1 MKKICRGCGRNRRIE
16 RFGKLSASADGR
28 NYYCRECMRVF
39 NKNYKTSTR
48 GILKQR
54 KYSRKWKIRN
64 KEHVREYNKTYY
76 VDNKDR
82 ILYNKKCRD
91 ETECIL
97 ITETSEKQQQKKISK
112 DRRVCI
118 IEINPKRK

>member
-1 MKKICRGCGRNRRIE
+1 MKKICRKCGRNRRIE
-16 RFGKLSASADGR
+16 KFGKLSASADGK

-39 NKNYKTSTR
+39 NKNNKTSTR

-54 KYSRKWKIRN
+54 KYSHKWKLKN
-64 KEHVREYNKTYY
+64 KQHIKDYNKKYY

-82 ILYNKKCRD
+82 IIYNKKCRE
-91 ETECIL
+91 ETECVL
-97 ITETSEKQQQKKISK
+97 ITEASEKTQQKKINK
-112 DRRVCI
+112 GRKVCI